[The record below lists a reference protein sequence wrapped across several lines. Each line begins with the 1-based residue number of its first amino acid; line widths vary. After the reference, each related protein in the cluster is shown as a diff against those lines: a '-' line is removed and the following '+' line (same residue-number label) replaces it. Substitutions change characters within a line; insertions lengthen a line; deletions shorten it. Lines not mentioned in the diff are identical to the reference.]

1 MPTKNPKN
9 QPTTFRFDP
18 ASKAALAFI
27 ADREGR
33 SMANTLEWLIRKH
46 CQAEGLGWP
55 PVAGE
60 DTAMP
65 TEASDAYRKQ
75 KD

>member
-9 QPTTFRFDP
+9 QLTTFRFDP
-18 ASKAALAFI
+18 ASKAALALI

-46 CQAEGLGWP
+46 CQAEGFGWP
-55 PVAGE
+55 PVVSE
-60 DTAMP
+60 DAALP
-65 TEASDAYRKQ
+65 TKSSDAHRK
-75 KD
+75 KRD

>member
-1 MPTKNPKN
+1 
-9 QPTTFRFDP
+9 
-18 ASKAALAFI
+18 
-27 ADREGR
+27 
-33 SMANTLEWLIRKH
+33 MANTLEWLIRKH

-60 DTAMP
+60 DAAMP
-65 TEASDAYRKQ
+65 TEPSAVHRTK

>member
-1 MPTKNPKN
+1 MPTKTPKN

-18 ASKAALAFI
+18 TSKAALALI

-55 PVAGE
+55 PVA
-60 DTAMP
+60 DK
-65 TEASDAYRKQ
+65 DATIAVVANARRKN

>member
-1 MPTKNPKN
+1 
-9 QPTTFRFDP
+9 
-18 ASKAALAFI
+18 
-27 ADREGR
+27 
-33 SMANTLEWLIRKH
+33 MANTLEWLIRKH

-60 DTAMP
+60 NAAMP
-65 TEASDAYRKQ
+65 AEPSDGYRKK